1 MFKNKLLTSSMF
13 FFFILFSSFFTVKI
27 VATNVCEKAGGE
39 CRDFLDGK
47 YKTPDDQCKS
57 RIAYNYKYD
66 ASKPCLYCQ
75 TCPKRV
81 CCIYDV
87 TIPSPL
93 PTAKPTPTPTPLP
106 KITHYQKT
114 PIFFRP
120 TIVNPTIPSQ
130 DITGGTFGSKIGWG
144 NQDIPQQNEIWR
156 ETSTDVPT
164 DTSTPTSIITECEA
178 FYECRLDQNQT
189 KKKCLENILNEE
201 AYKLNGSKTSC
212 SKCFYGGF
220 GNSMCCWDCQ

>member
-1 MFKNKLLTSSMF
+1 MFKNKLLISGIF
-13 FFFILFSSFFTVKI
+13 LFFILFLSFFTVK
-27 VATNVCEKAGGE
+27 ATGNICEEAGGE

-66 ASKPCLYCQ
+66 ASKPCIYCQ

-81 CCIYDV
+81 CCIYDA

-93 PTAKPTPTPTPLP
+93 PTTKPTPTSTPFP
-106 KITHYQKT
+106 KITHYSKT

-120 TIVNPTIPSQ
+120 TIVIPTIHSQ
-130 DITGGTFGSKIGWG
+130 EYGIFGSKTGWG
-144 NQDIPQQNEIWR
+144 DQDIPKQNEIWK
-156 ETSTDVPT
+156 EISTDKSINTPMS
-164 DTSTPTSIITECEA
+164 TSVITECEA

-189 KKKCLENILNEE
+189 KENCLENILNGE
-201 AYKLNGSKTSC
+201 AHRLNGSKTSC

-220 GNSMCCWDCQ
+220 KNSMCCWDCR